1 MTKVAFVDI
10 DTQFDFMNPKGNL
23 YVPGAV
29 DIVPNLKKLIAHAK
43 DHYIPIVGSVD
54 AHAENDPEF
63 KIYPPHCVKGTDG
76 QKKIPETTLPSQRI
90 IAKDKKVS
98 SSELMPPGPVILEK
112 TVYSMFDNPNADE
125 ALKLTGAK
133 RFYLFGVALDICV
146 KHAAEGLLER
156 GYEIAIITDA
166 TAPVSY
172 EKGEET
178 LNNLKSR
185 GARLVTTAEVLK
197 ETP

>member
-29 DIVPNLKKLIAHAK
+29 DIVPNLKKLIAHAQV
-43 DHYIPIVGSVD
+43 HHIPIVGSVD

-90 IAKDKKVS
+90 ISKDKKSS

-156 GYEIAIITDA
+156 GFEIAIITDA

-185 GARLVTTAEVLK
+185 GARLVTTAEVLR

>member
-1 MTKVAFVDI
+1 MVKVAFVDI

-29 DIVPNLKKLIAHAK
+29 DLVPNLKKLISHAVE
-43 DHYIPIVGSVD
+43 HNIPIVGSVD
-54 AHAENDPEF
+54 AHSEDDPEF
-63 KIYPPHCVKGTDG
+63 KIYPPHCVKGTEG

-90 IAKDKKVS
+90 ISKDKKADP
-98 SSELMPPGPVILEK
+98 SELMPPGPVILEK
-112 TVYSMFDNPNADE
+112 TVYSMFDNPNAEE
-125 ALKLTGAK
+125 ALKLTGAR

-146 KHAAEGLLER
+146 KHAAEGLLAR

-178 LNNLKSR
+178 LNTFKSR